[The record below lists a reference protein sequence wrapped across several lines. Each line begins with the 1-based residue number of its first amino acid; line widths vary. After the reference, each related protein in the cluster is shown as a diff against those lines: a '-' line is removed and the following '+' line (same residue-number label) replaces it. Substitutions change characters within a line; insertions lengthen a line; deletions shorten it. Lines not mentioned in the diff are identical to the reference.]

1 MKMIKGI
8 NEWIIKKNERM
19 NEKVSKWINEQIHV
33 DKTMFKVKLKINK

>member
-1 MKMIKGI
+1 M
-8 NEWIIKKNERM
+8 NYKKNERM

>member
-8 NEWIIKKNERM
+8 NEWIIKKM
-19 NEKVSKWINEQIHV
+19 NEWMKKVSKWINEQIHV